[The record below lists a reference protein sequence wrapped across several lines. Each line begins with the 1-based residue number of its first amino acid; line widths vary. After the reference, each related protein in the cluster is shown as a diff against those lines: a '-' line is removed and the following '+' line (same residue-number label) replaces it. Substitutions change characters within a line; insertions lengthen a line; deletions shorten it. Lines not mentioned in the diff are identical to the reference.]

1 VLVATVGVLTVLAA
15 EPRVLVR
22 ERRLLALHRVPRGP
36 LFAAPSPTAGAGA
49 ALLGVYSAG
58 LAVPFL
64 GLAWAVAHGRRG
76 GVGLLGRHHLLLARV
91 GGGLLVVMG
100 AAMVAGWWTQLF
112 APLVRWFARAGSPAL
127 AGPRSDR
134 RLRMARPCRL
144 LALAVGLAA
153 LLAACAPGGTR
164 QQPARTQPTAS
175 PARSAASPAIAPD
188 AVRISLAGFA
198 GGPGFRLPEDLGGRP
213 LVLNVWAS
221 WCGPCRQEMPAF
233 QRVYLQANG
242 KVGFLGLDYLDV
254 ESAARRFVAQTGVT
268 YPLAADPKGRAGA
281 KLGVASLPATLFI
294 GADGALRGRHLGAM
308 TAPQLR
314 AAIQRYLEVSLP

>member
-1 VLVATVGVLTVLAA
+1 MS
-15 EPRVLVR
+15 RS
-22 ERRLLALHRVPRGP
+22 RLLAL
-36 LFAAPSPTAGAGA
+36 T
-49 ALLGVYSAG
+49 
-58 LAVPFL
+58 
-64 GLAWAVAHGRRG
+64 
-76 GVGLLGRHHLLLARV
+76 VGLV
-91 GGGLLVVMG
+91 
-100 AAMVAGWWTQLF
+100 
-112 APLVRWFARAGSPAL
+112 
-127 AGPRSDR
+127 
-134 RLRMARPCRL
+134 
-144 LALAVGLAA
+144 A
-153 LLAACAPGGTR
+153 LLAACAPTSTRSSGGSA
-164 QQPARTQPTAS
+164 PAAAPTTV
-175 PARSAASPAIAPD
+175 PAGVAPN
-188 AVRISLAGFA
+188 AVRLRLAGFA
-198 GGPGFRLPEDLGGRP
+198 GGRGFTLPDDLRGRP

-233 QRVYLQANG
+233 QQVYLQAKG